1 MKKWIIGIVSFLLII
16 LIAFLGVGNY
26 FFNYALVRNDGE
38 VAGAERNVDSSTYK
52 NEKENKIDLNRKIQK
67 EKTDFWLNSAN
78 IKDVFIQ
85 SEDGLRLAASEFMTN
100 GESNKWAILVHG
112 YTSEQSNMYDIARH
126 YSERGYNVLT
136 PDLRAHGSSEGKYI
150 GMGWLDRKDL
160 LLWINYLIDNY
171 EDAQIVLH
179 GVSMGA
185 ATVMMVSGEDLPVN
199 VKAIVEDCGYTSVW
213 DIFSSELKLRFNLP
227 PVPVLNAASFVTDIR
242 AGYNYKE
249 ASAVEQVKK
258 SVTPM
263 LFIHGNDD
271 EFVPVDM
278 VYRVYDSADVAKEL
292 VIVDGAGH
300 AESELAD
307 EELYY
312 GSVFNFIDRYVV

>member
-16 LIAFLGVGNY
+16 FIAFLGVGNY

-38 VAGAERNVDSSTYK
+38 VAGAERNVESSNYK
-52 NEKENKIDLNRKIQK
+52 NDKENKIYLNRKIQN
-67 EKTDFWLNSAN
+67 EKNNLWLNSVN
-78 IKDVFIQ
+78 KKEVSIQ
-85 SEDGLRLAASEFMTN
+85 SNDGLRLSASEFTVN
-100 GESNKWAILVHG
+100 DEDNKWAILIHG
-112 YTSEQSNMYDIARH
+112 YTTDQSNMYDVARH
-126 YSERGYNVLT
+126 YSEKGYNTLT
-136 PDLRAHGSSEGKYI
+136 PDLRAHGNSEGKYI
-150 GMGWLDRKDL
+150 GMGWLDRNDL
-160 LLWINYLIDNY
+160 ILWINYLMNNY
-171 EDAQIVLH
+171 DDTQIFLH

-185 ATVMMVSGEDLPVN
+185 ATVMMASGEDLPEN

-242 AGYNYKE
+242 AGYNFKE

-258 SVTPM
+258 SVKPM

-271 EFVPVDM
+271 DFVPVDM
-278 VYRVYDSADVAKEL
+278 VYKIYESANVTKEL
-292 VIVDGAGH
+292 VIIDGAGH
-300 AESELAD
+300 AESKFAD
-307 EELYY
+307 EDLYY